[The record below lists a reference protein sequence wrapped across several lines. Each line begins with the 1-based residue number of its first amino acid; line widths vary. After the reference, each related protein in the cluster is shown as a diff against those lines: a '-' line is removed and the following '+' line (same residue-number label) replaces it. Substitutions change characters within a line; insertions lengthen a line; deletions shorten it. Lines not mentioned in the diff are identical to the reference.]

1 LGNLWYNVY
10 RCIGVLK
17 LNKIQNRGIL
27 NEKSEFMYIKKL
39 KLHDFRNYK
48 SLNVTL
54 TKGINIIYGENA
66 QGKTNL
72 LESIYVLGLTK
83 SHRSFIDNNL
93 INNSGKY
100 LTIEGIVN
108 TNKIDNK
115 LNIYIDNKTKV
126 LKFNNNTIKQISDYI
141 SLMNIIIFYPDDL
154 ELIKGSPQI
163 RRKYINLELSQLY
176 SNYFILINEYNK
188 ILKFRNE
195 YLKKINKKISKDIT
209 YIEILTGYLIDKSIM
224 IYKMRDK
231 FIKKVNEYCGDIYK
245 DIMDLE
251 GFSINYKTNI
261 EIDLKDSNI
270 KNYLKEEYNKKLDYD
285 IKLCST
291 SIGPHK
297 DDIEFF
303 LGDKNLKFYGSQ
315 GQQRIAVLALKL
327 AEIEIFKKYKE
338 TTPILLLDDIFSELD
353 DKKKNNLL
361 KYISRNIQTII
372 TTTDL
377 NNLDPKLIKKSKL
390 FNINNGNIIKI
401 KEVKLDE

>member
-1 LGNLWYNVY
+1 
-10 RCIGVLK
+10 
-17 LNKIQNRGIL
+17 
-27 NEKSEFMYIKKL
+27 MYIKKL
-39 KLHDFRNYK
+39 KLHGFRNYK

-93 INNSGKY
+93 INNNSEY

-108 TNKIDNK
+108 NKQIDNK

-126 LKFNNNTIKQISDYI
+126 LKFNNDTKKKISDYI
-141 SLMNIIIFYPDDL
+141 SFMNIIIFYPDDL

-176 SNYFILINEYNK
+176 SNYFILIQEYNK
-188 ILKFRNE
+188 ILKLRNE
-195 YLKKINKKISKDIT
+195 YLKKINKKISVDKN

-231 FIKKVNEYCGDIYK
+231 FINKINIYCSDIYK
-245 DIMDLE
+245 DIMNLE
-251 GFSINYKTNI
+251 GFYIKYKPSID
-261 EIDLKDSNI
+261 IDLKNSNL
-270 KNYLKEEYNKKLDYD
+270 KEYLKKEYDKKLDYD

-303 LGDKNLKFYGSQ
+303 IGDKNLKFYGSQ
-315 GQQRIAVLALKL
+315 GQQRVAVLALKL
-327 AEIEIFKKYKE
+327 SEIEIFKKYRE

-353 DKKKNNLL
+353 DIKKNNLL
-361 KYISRNIQTII
+361 KYISKNIQTII

-377 NNLDPKLIKKSKL
+377 NNLDQKLIKKSKL
-390 FNINNGNIIKI
+390 FNINNGNIIRI

>member
-1 LGNLWYNVY
+1 M
-10 RCIGVLK
+10 VL
-17 LNKIQNRGIL
+17 NA
-27 NEKSEFMYIKKL
+27 KSDFMYIKKL

-48 SLNVTL
+48 SLNITL

-83 SHRSFIDNNL
+83 SHRNFIDNNL
-93 INNSGKY
+93 INNEGEY
-100 LTIEGIVN
+100 LTIEGIIN
-108 TNKIDNK
+108 NQKIDNK
-115 LNIYIDNKTKV
+115 LNIYIDSKNKV
-126 LKFNNNTIKQISDYI
+126 LKFNNNTIKKISDYI

-176 SNYFILINEYNK
+176 SNYFIIINEYSK
-188 ILKFRNE
+188 ILKLRNE
-195 YLKKINKKISKDIT
+195 YLKKINKKISVDKN
-209 YIEILTGYLIDKSIM
+209 YLEILTNYLIEKSII
-224 IYKMRDK
+224 IYKMRYK
-231 FIKKVNEYCGDIYK
+231 FINKINDYCGDIYK
-245 DIMDLE
+245 DIMNLDN
-251 GFSINYKTNI
+251 FNIKYKPSI
-261 EIDLKDSNI
+261 EIDLKDLNL
-270 KNYLKEEYNKKLDYD
+270 KEYLKKEYEKKLDYD
-285 IKLCST
+285 IKFCST

-297 DDIEFF
+297 DDIEFY
-303 LGDKNLKFYGSQ
+303 LGDKNLKYYGSQ

-338 TTPILLLDDIFSELD
+338 ATPILLLDDIFSELD

-361 KYISRNIQTII
+361 KYINKDIQTII

-377 NNLDPKLIKKSKL
+377 NNLDKKLIKKSKL